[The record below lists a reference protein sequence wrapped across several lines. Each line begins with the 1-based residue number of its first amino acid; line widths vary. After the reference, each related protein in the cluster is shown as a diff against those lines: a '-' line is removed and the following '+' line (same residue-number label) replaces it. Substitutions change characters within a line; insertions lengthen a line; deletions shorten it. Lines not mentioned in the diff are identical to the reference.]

1 MSLLFDALI
10 LANTEPYPYVC
21 IAWCTCWFAFLYQE
35 KELLEKHNLWL
46 DEELKAKVKNLA

>member
-1 MSLLFDALI
+1 MHLLVLMGF
-10 LANTEPYPYVC
+10 T
-21 IAWCTCWFAFLYQE
+21 FLYQE